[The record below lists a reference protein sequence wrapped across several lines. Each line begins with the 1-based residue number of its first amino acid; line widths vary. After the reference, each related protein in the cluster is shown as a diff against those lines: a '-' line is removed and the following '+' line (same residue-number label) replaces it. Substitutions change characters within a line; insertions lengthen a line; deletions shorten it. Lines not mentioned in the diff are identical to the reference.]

1 MENDKLMKE
10 LEEEFRSIKKELGFK
25 SGLEEIDKI
34 FFIRDL
40 VLEKGFVSKDFSNQ
54 MRMRIFDVFVFWDN
68 YLHNLIMPNP
78 QNLFNMHEAKV
89 FDESGKKDI
98 IKMMSRVAHLVARNT
113 FLRLSRNNK
122 EESRLIDDSVRF
134 WKQTYLPFY
143 IKIVK
148 KIEGHWKEEKP
159 S

>member
-1 MENDKLMKE
+1 MQSVTKE
-10 LEEEFRSIKKELGFK
+10 LEEKFQSIKKGLGFK
-25 SGLEEIDKI
+25 SDLEEIDKI

-54 MRMRIFDVFVFWDN
+54 LRMRIFDVFVFWDN

-89 FDESGKKDI
+89 FDESEKKDI
-98 IKMMSRVAHLVARNT
+98 IKIMSRVAHLVARNT
-113 FLRLSRNNK
+113 FLRFSRNNK

-134 WKQTYLPFY
+134 WKETYFPFY
-143 IKIVK
+143 IKIAK
-148 KIEGHWKEEKP
+148 KIEGHWKEEK
-159 S
+159 SS